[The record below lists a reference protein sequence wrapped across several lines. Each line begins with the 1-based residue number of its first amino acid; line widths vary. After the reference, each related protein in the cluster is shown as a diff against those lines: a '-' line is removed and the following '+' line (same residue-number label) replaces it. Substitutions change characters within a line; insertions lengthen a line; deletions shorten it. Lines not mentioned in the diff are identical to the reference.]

1 MTRKRRRR
9 QVIVP
14 MPPRGMRPRLDA
26 GQTLDLALAH
36 MTNLDLV
43 SKGQAGPEVMWQML
57 GGVFTWHRVAEL
69 MPPGTQVIVADPDG
83 PAEAFAVVPA
93 VDAMRAQLEL
103 VTGVVERYG
112 RTRRVGFSGPEY
124 QLDKVGVDVMDQL
137 AAVVD
142 RATAVA
148 AADWSEARVNALE
161 ATYAQMR
168 AETA

>member
-1 MTRKRRRR
+1 MSRKRCRR
-9 QVIVP
+9 QVFVP
-14 MPPRGMRPRLDA
+14 LPPLGLRPRLDG
-26 GQTLDLALAH
+26 GQMLDLALAH

-43 SKGQAGPEVMWQML
+43 SKGQAGPEVLWQML

-69 MPPGTQVIVADPDG
+69 LPAHTQVIVAAPGGTDDEY
-83 PAEAFAVVPA
+83 AEVPA
-93 VDAMRAQLEL
+93 VAAMRAQLEL
-103 VTGVVERYG
+103 VTGVAERFG
-112 RTRRVGFSGPEY
+112 RTRRVGFSGREY
-124 QLDKVGVDVMDQL
+124 QLAKVGVDVMDQL

-161 ATYAQMR
+161 AAYAQMR

>member
-1 MTRKRRRR
+1 
-9 QVIVP
+9 

-69 MPPGTQVIVADPDG
+69 MPAGTLVVVAEPGGADDEY
-83 PAEAFAVVPA
+83 AEVPA
-93 VDAMRAQLEL
+93 VAAMRAQLEL
-103 VTGVVERYG
+103 VTGVVERFG
-112 RTRRVGFSGPEY
+112 RTQRVGFSGREY
-124 QLDKVGVDVMDQL
+124 QLAKVGVDVMDQL

-148 AADWSEARVNALE
+148 AAEWSEARVNALE
-161 ATYAQMR
+161 AAYAQMR